1 MSNRSA
7 VLLLTSLGLV
17 AGVTAPAEQVAL
29 VATGTVMKKSA
40 DTLVVRTHDH
50 GHMITFS
57 LARDTGLPDG
67 LAVGKHIE
75 IDYHAN
81 GSTGQTADRITLIAP
96 RATGRVP
103 TSDPGT
109 DDQ

>member
-1 MSNRSA
+1 MSNRAA
-7 VLLLTSLGLV
+7 VLLTSLGLV
-17 AGVTAPAEQVAL
+17 VGVTAAAEQVPL
-29 VATGTVMKKSA
+29 VATGTVMKKTA
-40 DTLVVRTHDH
+40 DTVVVRTHDH
-50 GHMITFS
+50 GHQITFN
-57 LARDTGLPDG
+57 LDRDTALPDG

-75 IDYHAN
+75 IHYHAN

-103 TSDPGT
+103 TSGPGT

>member
-1 MSNRSA
+1 MSNRAA
-7 VLLLTSLGLV
+7 VLLTSLGLV
-17 AGVTAPAEQVAL
+17 AAVTATAEQVPL

-40 DTLVVRTHDH
+40 ETLVVRTHDH
-50 GHMITFS
+50 GHTIIFN
-57 LARDTGLPDG
+57 LGRDTGLPDG

-103 TSDPGT
+103 TSEPGT